1 MAENIV
7 KTDDATFSKLIE
19 TGVVL
24 VDFYADWCGPC
35 RMLTPILEALA
46 EEMKKNVT
54 VVKLDVDHDPKTTET
69 FQISSVPTLIL
80 FKNGKEVNRIIGL
93 KDLETLKKIVTE
105 ALQEASDFLMSAR
118 FSPFWLMRAKYVR
131 PLLSIV
137 CGLTYFARM
146 SQNHQKSGES

>member
-105 ALQEASDFLMSAR
+105 AL
-118 FSPFWLMRAKYVR
+118 
-131 PLLSIV
+131 
-137 CGLTYFARM
+137 
-146 SQNHQKSGES
+146 